1 MNFVFFEICTI
12 QLQFDFQ
19 SSASA
24 RVQDSLQKER
34 RGDDD
39 MDQKVNCE
47 NHKDH
52 KNHKNYENHENHKNH
67 QEGERDTEWTNII
80 PTMEK
85 RKSRLRYES
94 ADSR

>member
-1 MNFVFFEICTI
+1 MMTWITM
-12 QLQFDFQ
+12 
-19 SSASA
+19 S
-24 RVQDSLQKER
+24 
-34 RGDDD
+34 
-39 MDQKVNCE
+39 NCE
-47 NHKDH
+47 NHKNHENHENH
-52 KNHKNYENHENHKNH
+52 KNHENHENHENHKNH